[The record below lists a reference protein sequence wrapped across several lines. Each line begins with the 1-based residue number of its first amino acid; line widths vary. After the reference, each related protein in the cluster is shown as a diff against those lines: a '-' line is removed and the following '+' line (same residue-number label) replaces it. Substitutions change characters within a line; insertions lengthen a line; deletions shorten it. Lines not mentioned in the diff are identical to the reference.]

1 MPTIKEVAERAGVS
15 VGTVSHVITGSVP
28 VSEDLRTRV
37 QDAIRDLDYHP
48 NHVARS
54 LKTSRTRTLG
64 IIVPDMTVSFFPLII
79 RGAEMAARDKG
90 YSLIAVNSSESD
102 ERQTELLSLLRSQ
115 QVEGILLV
123 IAAGSTPTTQLTRLV
138 DAGVPV
144 VCLDRVPER
153 IPVDSVSV
161 EDVTAA
167 QMGTEH
173 LLQMGYRRIAIVTG
187 PLSLKNEQRRLQGY
201 EQSLERAGI
210 APDEKLIWQG
220 NLRSED
226 LEIMCRERLSNPS
239 HRPDAL
245 FCTNGPTGLGALRGL
260 RDCGLATPDD
270 IGFVT
275 FDELT
280 LDDLFR
286 PAITTIVQPAWEIGH
301 RASEI
306 LLERIAQGKEPGE
319 VRTVRLPATL
329 KVRESSRRF
338 SGHSQGHVHTPSAR
352 EGTGHSSG
360 GSRAVPGLLTK

>member
-28 VSEDLRTRV
+28 VSEDLRVKV
-37 QDAIRDLDYHP
+37 QEAIRELDYHP

-64 IIVPDMTVSFFPLII
+64 IIVPDMTVSFFPQII
-79 RGAEMAARDKG
+79 RGAETAAREKG
-90 YSLIAVNSSESD
+90 YSLIAVNSAESGD
-102 ERQTELLSLLRSQ
+102 RQAELLSLLRSQ

-123 IAAGSTPTTQLTRLV
+123 IAAGSTPTNQMARLV
-138 DAGVPV
+138 DAGIPV

-187 PLSLKNEQRRLQGY
+187 PLSLKNERRRLQGY
-201 EQSLERAGI
+201 EQCLERAGI
-210 APDEKLIWQG
+210 APDEDLVWQG
-220 NLRSED
+220 NLRADDMEA
-226 LEIMCRERLSNPS
+226 MCRERLTNPAR
-239 HRPDAL
+239 RPDAI

-260 RDCGLATPDD
+260 RDCGLTTPED

-286 PAITTIVQPAWEIGH
+286 PAITTIVQPAYEIGH
-301 RASEI
+301 RAAEI
-306 LLERIAQGKEPGE
+306 LLERISQGKERGE

-329 KVRESSRRF
+329 KIRESSQPFTR
-338 SGHSQGHVHTPSAR
+338 HVQGHAEGYGARRGSTTPRTAS
-352 EGTGHSSG
+352 
-360 GSRAVPGLLTK
+360 GLLAE